1 MDFWSPNLLISWKAH
16 FRKRHDWRLDIAER
30 IIGRIPG
37 SQIVCVGSRVP
48 WSWHYLNHLNNRP
61 WHLICRGQFI
71 VTVRRKC
78 FPIHHVIFSSH
89 GVDIYLVLRNMKQS
103 EAKNHGNVTTIPSIT
118 RRDFLMPVV
127 IMFMRP
133 VLMFAQQYTLGI
145 HKPYT
150 GAVY

>member
-1 MDFWSPNLLISWKAH
+1 M
-16 FRKRHDWRLDIAER
+16 
-30 IIGRIPG
+30 
-37 SQIVCVGSRVP
+37 CVGSRVP

-71 VTVRRKC
+71 VTARRKY
-78 FPIHHVIFSSH
+78 FPIHRVIFSSH

-103 EAKNHGNVTTIPSIT
+103 EAKNHGNVTTIPRIT
-118 RRDFLMPVV
+118 RRDFLMPVL

-145 HKPYT
+145 HKSQQPYNT
-150 GAVY
+150 SYKPLSHTSSSKVGQSCKYIKSPAPVFRSFG